1 MGSAMMVH
9 GRWRNDSAGM
19 TLQRPAAHT
28 TFPARVPRVVWVLR
42 SWCVSIITIMVVL
55 ALGTGVAGAQGVAT
69 ADESQAV

>member
-1 MGSAMMVH
+1 M
-9 GRWRNDSAGM
+9 
-19 TLQRPAAHT
+19 
-28 TFPARVPRVVWVLR
+28 VWVLR